1 MRKYE
6 QVYLC
11 PFFEKINNQ
20 LIKFKNLR
28 LQIINFEIIENE
40 LMYYC
45 IHSFI
50 NSDAKI
56 ETKVFLVNQNQIS
69 KKKWIN

>member
-1 MRKYE
+1 MRKYD

-11 PFFEKINNQ
+11 PFFEKIDGRIQ
-20 LIKFKNLR
+20 KFKNLR

-40 LMYYC
+40 LMFYC

-50 NSDAKI
+50 NAAAKI

-69 KKKWIN
+69 KKKWNN